1 MKLAE
6 LKSEFH
12 NLIDQV
18 NDPEIIEQF
27 YNAMSQSLQAE
38 GRLWR
43 SLSPQQQ
50 QEVLEAY
57 EESEDENNP
66 ISLDLIKAKYDN
78 WS

>member
-12 NLIDQV
+12 NLIDQI

-27 YNAMSQSLQAE
+27 YGAMSQSFNSD
-38 GRLWR
+38 GSLWR
-43 SLSPQQQ
+43 SLSPEQQQ
-50 QEVLEAY
+50 GVIEAY
-57 EESEDENNP
+57 EESKDDNNL
-66 ISLDLIKAKYDN
+66 ISLEEIKAKYDN